1 MAIGRI
7 SGQMLKANLLRSGVD
22 LAFETN
28 LLVLDVSNN
37 FVGVGTA
44 TPSRQLHIAG
54 TGALRLPGGTSAERG
69 TAAAGDMRY
78 NSDNSTIEGYAGGEW
93 KNLAS
98 GTSLKDTDGNTGIDA
113 ERTADQNEIHFFTEA
128 SGDVAHI
135 RDNGTFEINN
145 LAINDLTISSLTTN
159 GNISI
164 SPNGTG
170 SVVIGKADINGGAI
184 DGATIGAASAAAGTF
199 TTGIFADVQS
209 GTVKANDGTTAI
221 TIANTTGRVT
231 FGENVIVTGDLT
243 VNGTTTSVNS
253 TTVDIT
259 DLNITVASGA
269 ANSAAANGAGITV
282 DGANATMLYVSSS
295 DTWDFNKNVKATFEG
310 NITGALTGNAD
321 TVTNGVYT
329 TDTATVTNTMLAG
342 SIANDKLTNSAT
354 TIGSTSVSLGATAT
368 TLAGLTS
375 VSSTGFTAT
384 NVQATNIKANDGTA
398 AITIADSTGR
408 ATFSENVIVSGDL
421 TVNGTTT
428 SVNSTTVDIAD
439 LNITVAKG
447 ASDAATANGAGLTV
461 DGANATMLYV
471 SSTDSWD
478 FNKAVISTNGF
489 TGALT
494 GNVTGNVTGAL
505 TGNADTVTNGVYT
518 TDTATVTN
526 TMLAGSIANDKLAGS
541 IANDKLS
548 NSAVTIGSTSVS
560 LGATETT
567 IAGLTS
573 VSSTGFTATNVQ
585 ATNIKAND
593 GTAAITIADST
604 GNVQA
609 QADLAVVG
617 GLTVGGNL
625 QVNGTTTTI
634 NSSTLTIEDPMIQLA
649 KNNSGGDANTFDQG
663 LFMNRGSDDNVSFLW
678 DESADEFVVAVTAGE
693 NGSTAGNVTIDSY
706 ANFKAGN
713 ITATNFY
720 GDGSNLTGIDATAI
734 QNGTTNVQTAANDDV
749 TITRAETL
757 HSTFDE
763 TGIVLNTG
771 NFIGALTGNADTV
784 TNGVYTTDTATVT
797 NTMLAGSIANA
808 KLSNSAVTI
817 GSTSLSLGATATT
830 IAGLESVTSTGFTG
844 NVTGIIDGSGNTT
857 AFNLPVGSTEQRPSA
872 ATGVIRFNSTTGTYE
887 GSADGSTWQQF
898 PLGTGDVSINKAT
911 ATGDGSS
918 STFSGFFSQAPAG
931 ANNVM
936 VFIDNVYQEATENY
950 TVSGTNI
957 TFASAPHSGARIF
970 AMEGFDNT
978 AVLTGGVARTLTE
991 AVSFESSATTIM
1003 NFNASDYRSAEL
1015 YVQITDTANGEY
1027 SCMKAQVIHDGSTAY
1042 IVTYGV
1048 LNTSGA
1054 DTATLTAEYNSGTV
1068 NVQAISTGGASTA
1081 KVQYSLM
1088 AL

>member
-22 LAFETN
+22 LAFETD

-54 TGALRLPGGTSAERG
+54 TGALRLPGGTTAERG

-259 DLNITVASGA
+259 DLNITVAKGA
-269 ANSAAANGAGITV
+269 ANAAAANGAGITV

-321 TVTNGVYT
+321 TVTN
-329 TDTATVTNTMLAG
+329 
-342 SIANDKLTNSAT
+342 
-354 TIGSTSVSLGATAT
+354 
-368 TLAGLTS
+368 
-375 VSSTGFTAT
+375 
-384 NVQATNIKANDGTA
+384 
-398 AITIADSTGR
+398 
-408 ATFSENVIVSGDL
+408 
-421 TVNGTTT
+421 
-428 SVNSTTVDIAD
+428 
-439 LNITVAKG
+439 
-447 ASDAATANGAGLTV
+447 
-461 DGANATMLYV
+461 
-471 SSTDSWD
+471 
-478 FNKAVISTNGF
+478 
-489 TGALT
+489 
-494 GNVTGNVTGAL
+494 
-505 TGNADTVTNGVYT
+505 
-518 TDTATVTN
+518 
-526 TMLAGSIANDKLAGS
+526 
-541 IANDKLS
+541 
-548 NSAVTIGSTSVS
+548 
-560 LGATETT
+560 
-567 IAGLTS
+567 
-573 VSSTGFTATNVQ
+573 
-585 ATNIKAND
+585 
-593 GTAAITIADST
+593 
-604 GNVQA
+604 
-609 QADLAVVG
+609 
-617 GLTVGGNL
+617 
-625 QVNGTTTTI
+625 
-634 NSSTLTIEDPMIQLA
+634 
-649 KNNSGGDANTFDQG
+649 
-663 LFMNRGSDDNVSFLW
+663 
-678 DESADEFVVAVTAGE
+678 
-693 NGSTAGNVTIDSY
+693 
-706 ANFKAGN
+706 
-713 ITATNFY
+713 
-720 GDGSNLTGIDATAI
+720 
-734 QNGTTNVQTAANDDV
+734 
-749 TITRAETL
+749 
-757 HSTFDE
+757 
-763 TGIVLNTG
+763 
-771 NFIGALTGNADTV
+771 
-784 TNGVYTTDTATVT
+784 
-797 NTMLAGSIANA
+797 TMLAGSIANA

-830 IAGLESVTSTGFTG
+830 IAGLTSVTSTGFTG

-936 VFIDNVYQEATENY
+936 VFIDNVYQEPTENY
-950 TVSGTNI
+950 TVSSTNI
-957 TFASAPHSGARIF
+957 TFGSAPHPGARIF

-1048 LNTSGA
+1048 LNTSSA

>member
-69 TAAAGDMRY
+69 TAAAGDVRY

-145 LAINDLTISSLTTN
+145 LANNDLTISSLTTN

-231 FGENVIVTGDLT
+231 FGENVIVTGD
-243 VNGTTTSVNS
+243 
-253 TTVDIT
+253 
-259 DLNITVASGA
+259 
-269 ANSAAANGAGITV
+269 
-282 DGANATMLYVSSS
+282 
-295 DTWDFNKNVKATFEG
+295 
-310 NITGALTGNAD
+310 ITGD
-321 TVTNGVYT
+321 
-329 TDTATVTNTMLAG
+329 
-342 SIANDKLTNSAT
+342 
-354 TIGSTSVSLGATAT
+354 
-368 TLAGLTS
+368 
-375 VSSTGFTAT
+375 
-384 NVQATNIKANDGTA
+384 
-398 AITIADSTGR
+398 
-408 ATFSENVIVSGDL
+408 
-421 TVNGTTT
+421 
-428 SVNSTTVDIAD
+428 
-439 LNITVAKG
+439 
-447 ASDAATANGAGLTV
+447 
-461 DGANATMLYV
+461 
-471 SSTDSWD
+471 
-478 FNKAVISTNGF
+478 
-489 TGALT
+489 
-494 GNVTGNVTGAL
+494 VTGAL

-526 TMLAGSIANDKLAGS
+526 TMLAGSIANDKL
-541 IANDKLS
+541 
-548 NSAVTIGSTSVS
+548 
-560 LGATETT
+560 
-567 IAGLTS
+567 
-573 VSSTGFTATNVQ
+573 
-585 ATNIKAND
+585 
-593 GTAAITIADST
+593 
-604 GNVQA
+604 
-609 QADLAVVG
+609 
-617 GLTVGGNL
+617 
-625 QVNGTTTTI
+625 
-634 NSSTLTIEDPMIQLA
+634 
-649 KNNSGGDANTFDQG
+649 
-663 LFMNRGSDDNVSFLW
+663 
-678 DESADEFVVAVTAGE
+678 
-693 NGSTAGNVTIDSY
+693 
-706 ANFKAGN
+706 
-713 ITATNFY
+713 
-720 GDGSNLTGIDATAI
+720 
-734 QNGTTNVQTAANDDV
+734 
-749 TITRAETL
+749 
-757 HSTFDE
+757 
-763 TGIVLNTG
+763 
-771 NFIGALTGNADTV
+771 
-784 TNGVYTTDTATVT
+784 
-797 NTMLAGSIANA
+797 
-808 KLSNSAVTI
+808 SNSAVTI

-830 IAGLESVTSTGFTG
+830 IAGLTSVTSTGFTG

-872 ATGVIRFNSTTGTYE
+872 ATGVIRFNSTTSTYE

-898 PLGTGDVSINKAT
+898 ALGTGDVSINKAT

-936 VFIDNVYQEATENY
+936 VFIDNVYQEPTENY
-950 TVSGTNI
+950 TVSSTNI
-957 TFASAPHSGARIF
+957 TFGSAPHPGARIF

-1027 SCMKAQVIHDGSTAY
+1027 SCLKAQVIHDGSTAY

>member
-69 TAAAGDMRY
+69 TAAAGDVRY

-231 FGENVIVTGDLT
+231 FGENVIVTGD
-243 VNGTTTSVNS
+243 
-253 TTVDIT
+253 
-259 DLNITVASGA
+259 
-269 ANSAAANGAGITV
+269 
-282 DGANATMLYVSSS
+282 
-295 DTWDFNKNVKATFEG
+295 
-310 NITGALTGNAD
+310 ITGDVTGELTGNAA

-329 TDTATVTNTMLAG
+329 TDTATVTNTM
-342 SIANDKLTNSAT
+342 
-354 TIGSTSVSLGATAT
+354 
-368 TLAGLTS
+368 
-375 VSSTGFTAT
+375 
-384 NVQATNIKANDGTA
+384 
-398 AITIADSTGR
+398 
-408 ATFSENVIVSGDL
+408 
-421 TVNGTTT
+421 
-428 SVNSTTVDIAD
+428 
-439 LNITVAKG
+439 
-447 ASDAATANGAGLTV
+447 
-461 DGANATMLYV
+461 
-471 SSTDSWD
+471 
-478 FNKAVISTNGF
+478 
-489 TGALT
+489 
-494 GNVTGNVTGAL
+494 
-505 TGNADTVTNGVYT
+505 
-518 TDTATVTN
+518 
-526 TMLAGSIANDKLAGS
+526 LAGS

-573 VSSTGFTATNVQ
+573 VSSTGVTATNVQ

-771 NFIGALTGNADTV
+771 NFIGQASFDH
-784 TNGVYTTDTATVT
+784 
-797 NTMLAGSIANA
+797 
-808 KLSNSAVTI
+808 LSRQVKE
-817 GSTSLSLGATATT
+817 L
-830 IAGLESVTSTGFTG
+830 
-844 NVTGIIDGSGNTT
+844 
-857 AFNLPVGSTEQRPSA
+857 
-872 ATGVIRFNSTTGTYE
+872 
-887 GSADGSTWQQF
+887 
-898 PLGTGDVSINKAT
+898 K
-911 ATGDGSS
+911 
-918 STFSGFFSQAPAG
+918 
-931 ANNVM
+931 
-936 VFIDNVYQEATENY
+936 
-950 TVSGTNI
+950 
-957 TFASAPHSGARIF
+957 
-970 AMEGFDNT
+970 
-978 AVLTGGVARTLTE
+978 
-991 AVSFESSATTIM
+991 
-1003 NFNASDYRSAEL
+1003 RSAL
-1015 YVQITDTANGEY
+1015 Y
-1027 SCMKAQVIHDGSTAY
+1027 
-1042 IVTYGV
+1042 
-1048 LNTSGA
+1048 
-1054 DTATLTAEYNSGTV
+1054 
-1068 NVQAISTGGASTA
+1068 
-1081 KVQYSLM
+1081 
-1088 AL
+1088 

>member
-22 LAFETN
+22 LAFETD

-69 TAAAGDMRY
+69 TAAAGDVRY

-259 DLNITVASGA
+259 DLNITVAKGA
-269 ANSAAANGAGITV
+269 ANAAAANGAGITV

-342 SIANDKLTNSAT
+342 SIANDKL
-354 TIGSTSVSLGATAT
+354 
-368 TLAGLTS
+368 
-375 VSSTGFTAT
+375 
-384 NVQATNIKANDGTA
+384 
-398 AITIADSTGR
+398 
-408 ATFSENVIVSGDL
+408 
-421 TVNGTTT
+421 
-428 SVNSTTVDIAD
+428 
-439 LNITVAKG
+439 
-447 ASDAATANGAGLTV
+447 
-461 DGANATMLYV
+461 
-471 SSTDSWD
+471 
-478 FNKAVISTNGF
+478 
-489 TGALT
+489 
-494 GNVTGNVTGAL
+494 
-505 TGNADTVTNGVYT
+505 
-518 TDTATVTN
+518 
-526 TMLAGSIANDKLAGS
+526 AGS

-560 LGATETT
+560 LGATATT

-573 VSSTGFTATNVQ
+573 VTSTGFT
-585 ATNIKAND
+585 
-593 GTAAITIADST
+593 
-604 GNVQA
+604 
-609 QADLAVVG
+609 
-617 GLTVGGNL
+617 
-625 QVNGTTTTI
+625 
-634 NSSTLTIEDPMIQLA
+634 
-649 KNNSGGDANTFDQG
+649 
-663 LFMNRGSDDNVSFLW
+663 
-678 DESADEFVVAVTAGE
+678 
-693 NGSTAGNVTIDSY
+693 
-706 ANFKAGN
+706 
-713 ITATNFY
+713 
-720 GDGSNLTGIDATAI
+720 
-734 QNGTTNVQTAANDDV
+734 
-749 TITRAETL
+749 
-757 HSTFDE
+757 
-763 TGIVLNTG
+763 
-771 NFIGALTGNADTV
+771 GALTGNADTV
-784 TNGVYTTDTATVT
+784 TNGVYTTDTSTVT

-830 IAGLESVTSTGFTG
+830 IAGLTSVTSTGFTG

-872 ATGVIRFNSTTGTYE
+872 ATGVIRFNSTTSTYE

-898 PLGTGDVSINKAT
+898 ALGTGDVSINKAT

-936 VFIDNVYQEATENY
+936 VFIDNVYQEPTENY
-950 TVSGTNI
+950 TVSSTNI
-957 TFASAPHSGARIF
+957 TFGSAPHPGARIF
-970 AMEGFDNT
+970 AMEGFANT

-1048 LNTSGA
+1048 LNTSSA

>member
-54 TGALRLPGGTSAERG
+54 TGALRLPGGTTGERG
-69 TAAAGDMRY
+69 TGAAGDVRY

-231 FGENVIVTGDLT
+231 FGENVIVTGD
-243 VNGTTTSVNS
+243 
-253 TTVDIT
+253 
-259 DLNITVASGA
+259 
-269 ANSAAANGAGITV
+269 
-282 DGANATMLYVSSS
+282 
-295 DTWDFNKNVKATFEG
+295 
-310 NITGALTGNAD
+310 ITGDVTGELTGNAA

-329 TDTATVTNTMLAG
+329 TDTATVTNTM
-342 SIANDKLTNSAT
+342 
-354 TIGSTSVSLGATAT
+354 
-368 TLAGLTS
+368 
-375 VSSTGFTAT
+375 
-384 NVQATNIKANDGTA
+384 
-398 AITIADSTGR
+398 
-408 ATFSENVIVSGDL
+408 
-421 TVNGTTT
+421 
-428 SVNSTTVDIAD
+428 
-439 LNITVAKG
+439 
-447 ASDAATANGAGLTV
+447 
-461 DGANATMLYV
+461 
-471 SSTDSWD
+471 
-478 FNKAVISTNGF
+478 
-489 TGALT
+489 
-494 GNVTGNVTGAL
+494 
-505 TGNADTVTNGVYT
+505 
-518 TDTATVTN
+518 
-526 TMLAGSIANDKLAGS
+526 LAGS

-573 VSSTGFTATNVQ
+573 VSSTGVTATNVQ

-734 QNGTTNVQTAANDDV
+734 QNGTTNVATAASDDV
-749 TITRAETL
+749 TITRAGTL

-771 NFIGALTGNADTV
+771 AFIGNVTGNVTGALTGNADTVTNGVYTTDTATVTNTMLSNSAVTIGSTSLSLGATATTIAGLTSVTSTGFTGALTGNADTV

-797 NTMLAGSIANA
+797 NTMLAGSIAND

-830 IAGLESVTSTGFTG
+830 IAGLTSVTSTGFTG

-872 ATGVIRFNSTTGTYE
+872 ATGVIRFNSTTSTYE

-898 PLGTGDVSINKAT
+898 ALGTGDVSINKAT

-936 VFIDNVYQEATENY
+936 VFIDNVYQEPTENY
-950 TVSGTNI
+950 TVSSTNI
-957 TFASAPHSGARIF
+957 TFGSAPHPGARIF